1 MWGPWLDPTHQRLP
15 HGAPFSFFIF
25 FRSKGLTHL
34 IPLDLFRSPA
44 QPSSCSRQTRSGMRT
59 PRSSSQSVS
68 ISEGGA
74 PLLSYLVGGFVG
86 SGRGDDGNSHPQRLG
101 LKILPRFKPT
111 QRTSNT
117 LWNQDSKSALWEL
130 QLGLNVIISG
140 DWTHL
145 LVFEVSRSSPPADN
159 LKLAMSGNQ
168 RHS

>member
-25 FRSKGLTHL
+25 FRSKGSTHL

-86 SGRGDDGNSHPQRLG
+86 SGRGDNGNSHPQRLG
-101 LKILPRFKPT
+101 LKILPRFEPT
-111 QRTSNT
+111 QGPQTRFETKIRSQRAQIRAECYHFRRLNT
-117 LWNQDSKSALWEL
+117 LA
-130 QLGLNVIISG
+130 GL
-140 DWTHL
+140 
-145 LVFEVSRSSPPADN
+145 
-159 LKLAMSGNQ
+159 
-168 RHS
+168 